1 MREKLF
7 DSEAKVMQIIW
18 ANSPISAKE
27 ISVIAAQTIG
37 RNKIRLTLLSKNL
50 KRKDSFNEKT
60 LDLFVRRLSHKAKC
74 RKWRHN
80 LL

>member
-37 RNKIRLTLLSKNL
+37 WNKNT
-50 KRKDSFNEKT
+50 T
-60 LDLFVRRLSHKAKC
+60 
-74 RKWRHN
+74 
-80 LL
+80 